1 MKKLTTNEGIRRG
14 EEMKYY
20 VYSKRYNDTKR
31 SRMILRISNKRRL
44 HEVDV
49 RSLLVWALTYLSQ
62 MGQKEFSVSCGKE
75 QCRMV
80 KKNPMAYLD

>member
-1 MKKLTTNEGIRRG
+1 MKKRTTNEGTQRV
-14 EEMKYY
+14 EEVKYY
-20 VYSKRYNDTKR
+20 VYSKRYNDTKL
-31 SRMILRISNKRRL
+31 SRIILRISNKRRL

-49 RSLLVWALTYLSQ
+49 RSLLVWVLTYLSQ

-75 QCRMV
+75 QCRMA